1 MAPADSWSDDE
12 PDLSFDGAFDDLDDD
27 DPFGDESYGDEDGPA
42 TADSDGLVS
51 CPYCGESVSIAL
63 DPGSGMSQQYV
74 EDCQVCCRP
83 WLVSV
88 TYDEDGTAHVWVDP
102 NDDVGDGDD

>member
-1 MAPADSWSDDE
+1 MAASDPWDDE
-12 PDLSFDGAFDDLDDD
+12 LPDLSFDGAFDDVDDD
-27 DPFGDESYGDEDGPA
+27 DPFGDETYDDDETGGS
-42 TADSDGLVS
+42 ADSDGVVS

-102 NDDVGDGDD
+102 SDDVGHGDD